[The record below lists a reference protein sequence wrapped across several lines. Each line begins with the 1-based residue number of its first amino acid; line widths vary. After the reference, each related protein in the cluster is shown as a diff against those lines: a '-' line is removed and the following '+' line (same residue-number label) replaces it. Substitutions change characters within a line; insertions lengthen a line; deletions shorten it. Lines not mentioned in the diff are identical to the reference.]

1 MKAKSPSFTKN
12 QKAQIKFID
21 SHEKK
26 KKTKKKQCIVPI
38 DIWGVWCNCE
48 YVRLSQDLVLV
59 KTPGFY
65 ISAAEEAGDYS
76 I

>member
-1 MKAKSPSFTKN
+1 M
-12 QKAQIKFID
+12 
-21 SHEKK
+21 
-26 KKTKKKQCIVPI
+26 KKKQKKKNCIVPI

-65 ISAAEEAGDYS
+65 ISAPEEAGG
-76 I
+76 

>member
-12 QKAQIKFID
+12 QKAQIKFTD

-26 KKTKKKQCIVPI
+26 TKKKNCIVPI
-38 DIWGVWCNCE
+38 DILGVWCNCE
-48 YVRLSQDLVLV
+48 YVRLPQDLVLV

-65 ISAAEEAGDYS
+65 ISAREEAGDYS

>member
-26 KKTKKKQCIVPI
+26 KKKKNCIVPI

-48 YVRLSQDLVLV
+48 YVRLPQDLVLV

-65 ISAAEEAGDYS
+65 ISAREEAGDYS

>member
-21 SHEKK
+21 SHE

-65 ISAAEEAGDYS
+65 ISAPEEAGDYS

>member
-12 QKAQIKFID
+12 QKAQIKFTD

-26 KKTKKKQCIVPI
+26 TKKKKCIVQI

-48 YVRLSQDLVLV
+48 CVLLSQDLVLV

-65 ISAAEEAGDYS
+65 ISAREEAGDYS

>member
-26 KKTKKKQCIVPI
+26 QKKKNCIVPI

>member
-12 QKAQIKFID
+12 LKAQIKFTD

-26 KKTKKKQCIVPI
+26 KKKTVPI

-48 YVRLSQDLVLV
+48 CVLLSQDLVLV

-65 ISAAEEAGDYS
+65 ISAREEAGD
-76 I
+76 